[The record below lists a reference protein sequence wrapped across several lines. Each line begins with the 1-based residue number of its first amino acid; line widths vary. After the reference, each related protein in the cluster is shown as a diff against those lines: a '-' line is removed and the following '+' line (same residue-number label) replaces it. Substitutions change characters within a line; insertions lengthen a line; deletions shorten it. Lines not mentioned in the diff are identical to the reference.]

1 MAFYRFP
8 KPYQPFLSII
18 LPTPY
23 AAQVTKALGLKVIL
37 LHCRVFRNG
46 LQSAFDREKLKDY
59 KPRLLHFKLIG
70 KKVEFRE
77 VPCSKKALDKGDV
90 FILDRGIF
98 LTQWNGANCDKEER
112 IRARKYVESLV
123 KNRQGKLQVEFY
135 DEEDLLPVNDFTN
148 QLSDEEVPQ
157 RPKKDSFPKSM
168 HRLSDE
174 SGQLK
179 LTTVYS
185 GKALRAGINPEDVT
199 FIDTASGLFVY
210 IGPTASPKERA
221 SAWSEAN
228 KYLKTT
234 NHPHTPL
241 ILLRAGETSFELNDV
256 WDDGLD

>member
-1 MAFYRFP
+1 MASLFKRSTAGP
-8 KPYQPFLSII
+8 PPAAIDERADLLERQKAAENEPAWIEAAVLLEETLLVWRLEDGKPVKVKPIDQGVFFDDEVYIVLKSSNKRGKLCFDVH
-18 LPTPY
+18 Y
-23 AAQVTKALGLKVIL
+23 WVGLKNL
-37 LHCRVFRNG
+37 
-46 LQSAFDREKLKDY
+46 E
-59 KPRLLHFKLIG
+59 
-70 KKVEFRE
+70 
-77 VPCSKKALDKGDV
+77 
-90 FILDRGIF
+90 
-98 LTQWNGANCDKEER
+98 
-112 IRARKYVESLV
+112 ARKYVESLV

-157 RPKKDSFPKSM
+157 RPKKVSFPKSM

-199 FIDTASGLFVY
+199 FIDTATGLFVY

>member
-1 MAFYRFP
+1 QDG
-8 KPYQPFLSII
+8 KPVKVKPIDQGVFFDDEVYIVLKSSNKRGKLCFDVHYWVGLKNLEPYVPFLSII
-18 LPTPY
+18 LPALY
-23 AAQVTKALGLKVIL
+23 AVQVTKALGLKVIL

-90 FILDRGIF
+90 FILDRGVF

-157 RPKKDSFPKSM
+157 RPKKVSFPKSM
-168 HRLSDE
+168 HR
-174 SGQLK
+174 
-179 LTTVYS
+179 
-185 GKALRAGINPEDVT
+185 
-199 FIDTASGLFVY
+199 
-210 IGPTASPKERA
+210 
-221 SAWSEAN
+221 
-228 KYLKTT
+228 
-234 NHPHTPL
+234 
-241 ILLRAGETSFELNDV
+241 
-256 WDDGLD
+256 